1 MKMQMPQVRT
11 VELVQRQVLV
21 IDGSRQASLR
31 VLSGAAWLTQEDEAG
46 DSVVHTGAEVALGG
60 GRTLV
65 EALGPARVQVAQV
78 SGPRAAAWARAW
90 RAWRRQRVRWQ
101 FGPVTAEGCS

>member
-31 VLSGAAWLTQEDEAG
+31 VLSGAAWLTQEGEAG
-46 DSVVHTGAEVALGG
+46 DSVVPAGGQVALGR

-65 EALGPARVQVAQV
+65 EALGPARVQVADTAV
-78 SGPRAAAWARAW
+78 PWAAAWARAW

-101 FGPVTAEGCS
+101 FGPVTADGCS